1 MMLKIMRHL
10 PSDMQ
15 DWWMLDDIRK
25 ISVSKDYVFSEYM
38 DINHDLTVHDISIM
52 DYFYKYQD
60 QQSENFRFKILI
72 CRDSKG
78 DEFSIMFD
86 TLAYLC
92 NDVGKTIEKIVV
104 NVE

>member
-25 ISVSKDYVFSEYM
+25 ISVSKDYLFKNYNEM
-38 DINHDLTVHDISIM
+38 EHDMTIHNICIM

-60 QQSENFRFKILI
+60 QQSEDFRFKILI
-72 CRDSKG
+72 CKTSKG
-78 DEFSIMFD
+78 EEYSIMFD
-86 TLAYLC
+86 TIAYLC
-92 NDVGKTIEKIVV
+92 NDDGKTIEKIVV
-104 NVE
+104 NIE

>member
-10 PSDMQ
+10 SSDMQ

-25 ISVSKDYVFSEYM
+25 ISVSKDYAFSEYE
-38 DINHDLTVHDISIM
+38 DINQDLTVHDISIM
-52 DYFYKYQD
+52 DYFYKNED
-60 QQSENFRFKILI
+60 KQSQAFRFKILI

-104 NVE
+104 NIE